1 MADWMPPLPLP
12 DIASLQKIDNMLG
25 YSATLSYSTAQMRQA
40 QADAARAALEQAAR
54 WVRNRAD
61 AYDAEHGTTDPAT
74 GTREYP
80 GTGDEYMMELAEIE
94 DGIRALAKEIT

>member
-1 MADWMPPLPLP
+1 MTAPKLPPLPRAAI
-12 DIASLQKIDNMLG
+12 DEHNLQGGRLL
-25 YSATLSYSTAQMRQA
+25 YTADQMRQA